1 MTVSTRTSA
10 PSYKIFEPDA
20 LDAVY
25 AKGVISDPIMGGIAG
40 AMGLAHDM
48 SKSRNQ
54 DNYLKSQDDF
64 NRMAAN
70 LDLAEM
76 DSKRKI
82 ELLKSAVDLIGKGAP
97 TTDLN
102 PGALDGLYHG
112 QGYLA
117 DTLGKSLRNL
127 NDAKAEGARNGGGGG
142 SGGKDSYTD
151 QIPFINA
158 DGTSG
163 MRTVKKY
170 GTPPASTPAG
180 GANNVIK
187 QSIIKA
193 VTAALGP
200 DAQGV
205 PTSDGGTKWQSPSKP
220 GVVIMFDAQGNAKR

>member
-54 DNYLKSQDDF
+54 DNYLKSQADF
-64 NRMAAN
+64 NKMAAN

-82 ELLKSAVDLIGKGAP
+82 ELLKGAVDLIGKGAP
-97 TTDLN
+97 TTSLE
-102 PGALDGLYHG
+102 PGALSGLYT
-112 QGYLA
+112 QEGYGK
-117 DTLGKSLRNL
+117 DTLGRSIRDL
-127 NDAKAEGARNGGGGG
+127 NAAKAEGARNGGE

-151 QIPFINA
+151 QVLINNP
-158 DGTSG
+158 DGTSSL
-163 MRTVKKY
+163 RTIKRY
-170 GTPPASTPAG
+170 GTPPASAPAG
-180 GANNVIK
+180 GAANVIK
-187 QSIIKA
+187 QGVVKA
-193 VTAALGP
+193 VAAALGP
-200 DAQGV
+200 DAKGESTQ
-205 PTSDGGTKWQSPSKP
+205 DGGTKWTSPTKP
-220 GVVIMFDAQGNAKR
+220 GVVIEFDAQGIKKR